1 MLRSTMEHLVIGNHL
16 LLHLLSQKYCRE
28 HSYEPPRPC
37 SALLRAR
44 LRPWPGGPAAPVGCN
59 LPCLWSW
66 PASEPGFPEPK
77 MPSPPGPLETTKT
90 LISLEPSSWR
100 RTQAI
105 LGGGGVARAGSGGK
119 GKLLRA
125 RPRSPLWPLRAKQ
138 NGGDFAGLYIRVP
151 TLHSL
156 LLPLGA
162 CSSTSLVRDRR

>member
-1 MLRSTMEHLVIGNHL
+1 MHIAGAFSANEQYF
-16 LLHLLSQKYCRE
+16 LSHRQLYFQAMPSE
-28 HSYEPPRPC
+28 QP
-37 SALLRAR
+37 LGAR

-66 PASEPGFPEPK
+66 PASEPSFPEPK
-77 MPSPPGPLETTKT
+77 TSSPPSPLETTKT
-90 LISLEPSSWR
+90 LVSLEPSSWR

-119 GKLLRA
+119 GKLLRT
-125 RPRSPLWPLRAKQ
+125 RPRSPLPLWPPRAKQ